1 MEGAHMKIDGSCHCG
16 YITFE
21 AEADP
26 EQTRVCHCTD
36 CQRLTGSAFR
46 TFIQVPADTFRMLSG
61 EPTTYLRACESGRKL
76 RQGFCPRCGSP
87 IYSTAAEERPNL
99 YSLRPGTIRQRDQLV
114 PTLQIWCRSQLP
126 WVTTLASV
134 RGMEKQ

>member
-1 MEGAHMKIDGSCHCG
+1 MKIDGSCHCG

-26 EQTRVCHCTD
+26 AQTGICHCTD

-46 TFIQVPADTFRMLSG
+46 TFIRVAADSFRIVSG
-61 EPTTYLRACESGRKL
+61 EPTTYLRSGESGRKL

-87 IYSTAAEERPNL
+87 IYSTSAEGQAKP
-99 YSLRPGTIRQRDQLV
+99 YSLRTGTIRQRDQLV
-114 PTLQIWCRSQLP
+114 PMLQIWCRSQLP
-126 WVTTLASV
+126 WLTTIASM
-134 RGMEKQ
+134 RGMEKE